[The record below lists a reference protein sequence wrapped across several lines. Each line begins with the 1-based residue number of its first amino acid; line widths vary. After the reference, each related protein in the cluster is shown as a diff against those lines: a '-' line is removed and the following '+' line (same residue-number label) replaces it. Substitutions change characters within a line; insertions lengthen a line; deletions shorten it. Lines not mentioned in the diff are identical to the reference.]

1 MGGKRERGAWIK
13 SPLEY
18 FLRGGDGARRFLK
31 EKNGENE
38 GNVGFLQP
46 CQIFFWFFAFK
57 ATVASAVVNKFR
69 DKVGGETVITLSNES
84 VPG

>member
-1 MGGKRERGAWIK
+1 MTAQGDFPKKKMGKIK
-13 SPLEY
+13 
-18 FLRGGDGARRFLK
+18 
-31 EKNGENE
+31 

-46 CQIFFWFFAFK
+46 CQIFFGFFAFK
-57 ATVASAVVNKFR
+57 TTAASAVVNKFR